1 MQDAY
6 RLTKTTLLTLL
17 AVGMSQMSASAQDS
31 ASNVESA
38 NPMIGTATWMFMRPG
53 TAASAA
59 MATPIPGPPFH
70 LEWSN

>member
-31 ASNVESA
+31 ASAVESA
-38 NPMIGTATWMFMRPG
+38 NPMIGTANLDVYAAWDSGIRGHGHAYPG
-53 TAASAA
+53 
-59 MATPIPGPPFH
+59 ATVP